1 MEQAA
6 NITLG
11 QLLGGGAGILMLLS
25 VFVEISP
32 MKINP
37 VSAFLKWMGKK
48 INGEV
53 IEKVDKL
60 ETEVKALQQADAER
74 DAINCRARILRFG
87 DEVIHGVHHSK
98 DHFDQTLRDIDTYEQ
113 YCSGHPNFKNNVT
126 GMTTEKIKDVYKK
139 RLDQND
145 FL

>member
-1 MEQAA
+1 MDQVA
-6 NITLG
+6 NVTIG
-11 QLLGGGAGILMLLS
+11 QIMGGGVGVLALLS

-32 MKINP
+32 VKINP

-60 ETEVKALQQADAER
+60 ETEVKAIQQADAER

-87 DEVIHGVHHSK
+87 DEVIHGVRHSK
-98 DHFDQTLRDIDTYEQ
+98 DHFDQTLRDIDTYEK
-113 YCSGHPNFKNNVT
+113 YCSSHPDFKNNVT